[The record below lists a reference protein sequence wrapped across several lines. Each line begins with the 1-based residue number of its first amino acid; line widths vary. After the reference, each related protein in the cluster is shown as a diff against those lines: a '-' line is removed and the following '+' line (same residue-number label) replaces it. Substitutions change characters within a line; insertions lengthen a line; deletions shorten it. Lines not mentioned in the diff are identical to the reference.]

1 MKLLFD
7 SLWRAMAYGLRPGV
21 VLRALMPL
29 LMGMALMTALGYW
42 FWQGA
47 VDQVRWWLSV
57 FPYTEHILVWL
68 DTIGSPQLKDVL
80 APLLVA
86 IAVTPFMLVLA
97 LLAVAQLL
105 TPGLVRLVAV
115 RRFMALQAQPVRASL
130 MTVLWSIGS
139 CLLALLALLTTIPL
153 WAVPPLWLVLPP
165 LILGWL
171 SLRVLSF
178 AALVHHASREER
190 VLILRQHRLRLLL
203 IGVVSGY
210 LAMLPCLVWVWA
222 GGPRYASAFIILAPV
237 AMAIYVLLFAFSS
250 LWFTHYC
257 LAALRHMRTALHGLP
272 VAKESP

>member
-1 MKLLFD
+1 
-7 SLWRAMAYGLRPGV
+7 MAYGLRPGV

-29 LMGMALMTALGYW
+29 LIGVALMTALGYW

-47 VDQVRWWLSV
+47 VDQVRWWLSI
-57 FPYTEHILVWL
+57 FPYTGHLQVWL
-68 DTIGSPQLKDVL
+68 DSVGSGQLKDVL

-86 IAVTPFMLVLA
+86 IAVTPFMLVVA

-105 TPGLVRLVAV
+105 TPGLVRLVAG
-115 RRFMALQAQPVRASL
+115 RRFAVLQALPVRASV

-139 CLLALLALLTTIPL
+139 CLLALLALLTTVPL

-203 IGVVSGY
+203 IGLVSGY
-210 LAMLPCLVWVWA
+210 LALVPCLIWVWA
-222 GGPRYASAFIILAPV
+222 GGPRFASAFIILAPV
-237 AMAIYVLLFAFSS
+237 AMGMYVLLFAFSS

-257 LAALRHMRTALHGLP
+257 LAALRQLRTPSLSHIAE
-272 VAKESP
+272 KEAP